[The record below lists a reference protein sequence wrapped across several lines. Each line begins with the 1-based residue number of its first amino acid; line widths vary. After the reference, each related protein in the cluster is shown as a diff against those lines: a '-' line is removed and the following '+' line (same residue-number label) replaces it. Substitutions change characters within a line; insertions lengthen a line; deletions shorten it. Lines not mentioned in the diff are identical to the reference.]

1 MINWKVAYGILGML
15 LALLGAATGSL
26 ETLMLSAAFIGSSAI
41 QFVFGLS
48 DGQTSPADSVPASAQ
63 HHGA

>member
-1 MINWKVAYGILGML
+1 MINWKVAYGILGIL
-15 LALLGAATGSL
+15 LALLGSATGSL
-26 ETLMLSAAFIGSSAI
+26 ETLMLSAAFVGSSAI

-48 DGQTSPADSVPASAQ
+48 DGQTVTDTTPSAAQ

>member
-1 MINWKVAYGILGML
+1 MINWKVSYGILGML
-15 LALLGAATGSL
+15 LALIGAATGSL

-48 DGQTSPADSVPASAQ
+48 DGQTATISAPVSAQ
-63 HHGA
+63 QHGA

>member
-15 LALLGAATGSL
+15 LALLGSATGSL

-48 DGQTSPADSVPASAQ
+48 DGQTATDTTPSTAQ
-63 HHGA
+63 KHGA

>member
-15 LALLGAATGSL
+15 LALLGSTTGSL
-26 ETLMLSAAFIGSSAI
+26 ETLMLSAAFIGSSAC

-48 DGQTSPADSVPASAQ
+48 GGHTPTEEAPSAAQ
-63 HHGA
+63 EHGA

>member
-15 LALLGAATGSL
+15 LALLGAATGSM

-48 DGQTSPADSVPASAQ
+48 DGQVAAPATAAPQ
-63 HHGA
+63 EHGA

>member
-15 LALLGAATGSL
+15 LALLGSATGSL
-26 ETLMLSAAFIGSSAI
+26 ETLMLSAAFVASSAI

-48 DGQTSPADSVPASAQ
+48 ENQPTSEETPSTAQ
-63 HHGA
+63 QHGA